1 MIVTLTA
8 NPSLDRLV
16 ALAGPLER
24 GSVLRSAA
32 AVDQPGG
39 KGVNVARVVS
49 AGGRTAVAVLPGHP
63 DDPLLLALR
72 ELHLVHRAVPI
83 AAHSRVNL
91 TLAEPDGTTTK
102 VNAPGAPLD
111 AAARAGLAEALR
123 REAAGARWVALSGSL
138 PPGVDDG
145 WYGQLAAQLRSTG
158 ARVAV
163 DTSGAALLATAGP
176 DAPSSS
182 TGSSRTATALPDLLK
197 PNAEELAE
205 LTGLAAPG
213 RGGAAGAELE
223 ADPLAAAKAAS
234 TLVERGVETV
244 LVTLGGAGALLV
256 TAGGAWHAVHEPV
269 TPVSTVGAGDSTLAG
284 YLLAELDGADEAER
298 LAVAVAHG
306 TAAVQLP
313 GSTLP
318 GPEHVQRD
326 RVTTRRL

>member
-16 ALAGPLER
+16 PLAGPLER
-24 GSVLRSAA
+24 GAVLRSAA

-39 KGVNVARVVS
+39 KGVNVARVVA

-111 AAARAGLAEALR
+111 AGARAGLAEALR

-138 PPGVDDG
+138 PPGVDDD
-145 WYGQLAAQLRSTG
+145 WYGRLVAQLRSTG

-182 TGSSRTATALPDLLK
+182 TALPDLLK

-223 ADPLAAAKAAS
+223 ADPVAAAEAAS

-256 TAGGAWHAVHEPV
+256 TADGAWHAVHEPV

-284 YLLAELDGADEAER
+284 YLLAELDGAAEAER

>member
-16 ALAGPLER
+16 ALAGVLER
-24 GSVLRSAA
+24 GAVVRSAA

-39 KGVNVARVVS
+39 KGVNVARVVT
-49 AGGRTAVAVLPGHP
+49 AGGRSAVAVLPGHP

-72 ELHLVHRAVPI
+72 ELHLVHTAVPI
-83 AAHSRVNL
+83 AGHARVNL

-111 AAARAGLAEALR
+111 PAARAGLAEALR
-123 REAAGARWVALSGSL
+123 REAEGARWVALSGSL
-138 PPGVDDG
+138 PPGVDDD
-145 WYGQLAAQLRSTG
+145 WYGCLVAQLRPTG
-158 ARVAV
+158 ARTAV

-176 DAPSSS
+176 DAPSA
-182 TGSSRTATALPDLLK
+182 RTALPDLLK

-213 RGGAAGAELE
+213 RAAAAGAELE
-223 ADPLAAAKAAS
+223 ADPVAAAKAAS
-234 TLVERGVETV
+234 TLVDRGVETV

-256 TAGGAWHAVHEPV
+256 TADGAWHAAHEPV

>member
-24 GSVLRSAA
+24 GAVLRSAA

-39 KGVNVARVVS
+39 KGVNVARVVA

-83 AAHSRVNL
+83 SAHARVNL

-111 AAARAGLAEALR
+111 AAARAGLTEALR

-138 PPGVDDG
+138 PPGVDDD
-145 WYGQLAAQLRSTG
+145 WYGRLVAQLRPTG
-158 ARVAV
+158 ARSAV

-176 DAPSSS
+176 DASAA
-182 TGSSRTATALPDLLK
+182 GLPDLLK

-223 ADPLAAAKAAS
+223 ADPVAAAKAAS
-234 TLVERGVETV
+234 TLVDRGVETV

-256 TAGGAWHAVHEPV
+256 TADGAWHAVHEPV

-318 GPEHVQRD
+318 GPEHVQRH

>member
-16 ALAGPLER
+16 SLAGPLER
-24 GSVLRSAA
+24 GAVLRSAA

-39 KGVNVARVVS
+39 KGVNVARVVT

-72 ELHLVHRAVPI
+72 EAHLVHTAVPI
-83 AAHSRVNL
+83 AGYARVNL

-111 AAARAGLAEALR
+111 EAARTGLVEALR
-123 REAAGARWVALSGSL
+123 READGARWVALSGSL
-138 PPGVDDG
+138 PPGVADD
-145 WYGQLAAQLRSTG
+145 WYGRLAAQLRGTG

-163 DTSGAALLATAGP
+163 DTSGAALLATAGQ
-176 DAPSSS
+176 DAPASSS
-182 TGSSRTATALPDLLK
+182 SSTALPDLLK

-223 ADPLAAAKAAS
+223 ADPVAAAKAAS

-256 TAGGAWHAVHEPV
+256 TADGAWHAVHEPV

>member
-8 NPSLDRLV
+8 NPGLDRLV
-16 ALAGPLER
+16 PLSGPLER
-24 GSVLRSAA
+24 GGVVRSAA
-32 AVDQPGG
+32 AVDEPGG
-39 KGVNVARVVS
+39 KGVNVARVVA

-72 ELHLVHRAVPI
+72 ELRLVHRAVPI
-83 AAHSRVNL
+83 AAFARVNL

-111 AAARAGLAEALR
+111 PAVRAGLAEALQ
-123 REAAGARWVALSGSL
+123 REAAGARWAVLSGSL
-138 PPGVDDG
+138 PPGVSAG
-145 WYGQLAAQLRSTG
+145 WYAELVAALRSTG

-176 DAPSSS
+176 GADAA
-182 TGSSRTATALPDLLK
+182 GLPDLLK

-205 LTGLAAPG
+205 LTGVDAGSAS
-213 RGGAAGAELE
+213 AAGAALE
-223 ADPLAAAKAAS
+223 ADPAAAAEAARS
-234 TLVERGVETV
+234 LVERGVAEV
-244 LVTLGGAGALLV
+244 LVTLGGRGALLV
-256 TAGGAWHAVHEPV
+256 TADGAWHAQHAPV

-284 YLLAELDGADEAER
+284 YLLADLDGADEAER

-313 GSTLP
+313 GSSLP
-318 GPEHVQRD
+318 TPQHLRRDLVTSQR
-326 RVTTRRL
+326 L

>member
-24 GSVLRSAA
+24 GAVLRSAV

-39 KGVNVARVVS
+39 KGVNVARVVA

-72 ELHLVHRAVPI
+72 ELHLVPMSVSAVPVSSR
-83 AAHSRVNL
+83 SRVNL

-111 AAARAGLAEALR
+111 AGARAGLAEALR

-138 PPGVDDG
+138 PPGVDDD
-145 WYGQLAAQLRSTG
+145 WYGRLVAQLRSTG

-182 TGSSRTATALPDLLK
+182 TALPDLLK

-223 ADPLAAAKAAS
+223 ADPVAAAKAAS

-256 TAGGAWHAVHEPV
+256 TADGAWHAVHEPV

-284 YLLAELDGADEAER
+284 YLLADLDGAAEAER

>member
-16 ALAGPLER
+16 SLAGPLER
-24 GSVLRSAA
+24 GAVLRSAA

-49 AGGRTAVAVLPGHP
+49 DGGRTAVAVLPGHP

-83 AAHSRVNL
+83 AAHARVNL

-111 AAARAGLAEALR
+111 AAARAGLVEALR

-138 PPGVDDG
+138 PPGVDDD
-145 WYGQLAAQLRSTG
+145 WYGQLVARLRPTG

-176 DAPSSS
+176 DASSS
-182 TGSSRTATALPDLLK
+182 SGRPSALPHLLK

-223 ADPLAAAKAAS
+223 ADPVAAAKAAS
-234 TLVERGVETV
+234 TLVDRGVEAV

-256 TAGGAWHAVHEPV
+256 TADGAWHAVHEPV